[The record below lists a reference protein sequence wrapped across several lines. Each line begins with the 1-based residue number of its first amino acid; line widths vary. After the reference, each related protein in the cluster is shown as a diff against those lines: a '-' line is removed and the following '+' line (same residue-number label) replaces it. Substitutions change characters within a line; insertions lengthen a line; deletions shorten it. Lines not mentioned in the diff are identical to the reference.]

1 MTSNSRVWV
10 GKKGDT
16 TIKEVIMT
24 QKWKYRE
31 ELGKQGKFRIGD
43 LIQLSSYGLKSEQN
57 TNVHFDGEEMG
68 IVTKIDYSRHEK
80 YPIIVQWINIPVK
93 NTASRFFFRELK
105 LKRT

>member
-1 MTSNSRVWV
+1 M
-10 GKKGDT
+10 GKKEIQH
-16 TIKEVIMT
+16 IKEFAMT

-31 ELGKQGKFRIGD
+31 EIGKQGKFRIGD

-80 YPIIVQWINIPVK
+80 YPIIVQWINIPMK

-105 LKRT
+105 RKRT